1 MAIDFDKY
9 IKIPTHLVEI
19 HEEIFENHEISVFVK
34 RDDLCHK
41 YVSGNKF
48 RKLKYTLLEAK
59 KTGQSKLL
67 TFGGAYSNHIRA
79 VAEAGNLFGFETEA
93 FIRGEELKPNSNLT
107 LSYAH
112 EAGMKLHF
120 VSRTAYQ
127 EKEKLAKPYL
137 NSHIII
143 PEGGTMPTAL
153 PGIAELLDENPEHT
167 FDFICTAMG
176 TGGTMAGL
184 LSNTNFKGQIIGF
197 PAIKGADFLRGEIKI
212 LLPDYKQEIKLV
224 QDYHFGGYG
233 KHTSELI
240 EFCKAFEAK
249 HNIPLE
255 QVYTGK
261 MIYGF
266 YDLVQKNFFK
276 KGSKIMLLHTGGLQG
291 RCF

>member
-9 IKIPTHLVEI
+9 IKIPTPLVEI

-34 RDDLCHK
+34 RDDLCHP

-48 RKLKYTLLEAK
+48 RKLKYTLLEAQK
-59 KTGQSKLL
+59 IGKTKLL
-67 TFGGAYSNHIRA
+67 TYGGAYSNHIRA
-79 VAEAGNLFGFETEA
+79 VAEAGNLFGFETLA
-93 FIRGEELKPNSNLT
+93 FIRGEELKPDSNTT
-107 LSYAH
+107 LGYAH
-112 EAGMKLHF
+112 EVGMKLNF
-120 VSRTAYQ
+120 VTRTAYQ
-127 EKEKLAKPYL
+127 NKEKLAQAYE

-153 PGIAELLDENPEHT
+153 PGVAELLAENPEHD
-167 FDFICTAMG
+167 FDYVCTALG

-197 PAIKGADFLRGEIKI
+197 PAIKGADFLIDDIRT
-212 LLPDYKQEIKLV
+212 LLPNNKKEIILEKA
-224 QDYHFGGYG
+224 YHFGGYG

-240 EFCKAFEAK
+240 EFCKTFEAK

-261 MIYGF
+261 MIFGF
-266 YDLVQKNFFK
+266 YDLIKKNRFK

>member
-1 MAIDFDKY
+1 MAIDFDKF
-9 IKIPTHLVEI
+9 IKIPTPLVEI
-19 HEEIFENHEISVFVK
+19 HEEVFEKHEISVFVK
-34 RDDLCHK
+34 RDDLCHP

-48 RKLKYTLLEAK
+48 RKLKYTLLAAK
-59 KTGQSKLL
+59 KSGETKLL
-67 TFGGAYSNHIRA
+67 TFGGAHSNHIRA
-79 VAEAGNLFGFETEA
+79 VAEAGLLFGFETEA
-93 FIRGEELKPNSNLT
+93 FIRGEELKPDANPTLT
-107 LSYAH
+107 YAQ
-112 EAGMKLHF
+112 EVGMKLHF

-127 EKEKLAKPYL
+127 NKEKLAQSYL

-153 PGIAELLDENPEHT
+153 PGVAELLNENPEHT

-197 PAIKGADFLRGEIKI
+197 PALKGTDFLIDDIKA
-212 LLPDYKQEIKLV
+212 LLPHNQKAIKLI

-233 KHTSELI
+233 KYTSELI
-240 EFCKAFEAK
+240 EFCKAFEAR

-261 MIYGF
+261 MIFGF

-291 RCF
+291 QCF